1 MHAQLKSKIKSALAA
16 VGLSV
21 ARAPESGSLVI
32 ARADRDDHLVED
44 WFVNLPPATTCL
56 TGPIYLYD
64 CGHKQ
69 LDRLHEIALRK
80 AAARVG
86 AEVIKTDHI
95 DGILDGPKPS
105 AVMFQYSEIWSIRQG
120 YSSALIE
127 DARRIEEQAPGCVI
141 VNHPA
146 SGLIMGDKAAA
157 NAALSALVP
166 IPKMQ
171 AGAPSEEKLF
181 VNEAVGTKAPT
192 YVTNDI
198 SEIGDG
204 TYVTSYIDS
213 VHEFASK
220 TYHVSLRLMAV
231 GPELLMVFVRARD
244 TSEGSASVHDADTP
258 RSPALLR
265 NFHERI
271 VEPNI
276 EQLRQMARA
285 LGERLGIGLYG
296 HDVVPCAATGKMY
309 LCEAGYK
316 PYDITYPQ
324 RMASIADE
332 LPAHL
337 SGLYNG
343 EFYFRSALSLVSQ
356 VAERGRSLR
365 MSSAS

>member
-1 MHAQLKSKIKSALAA
+1 MHAQLKSRIKSALAA

-21 ARAPESGSLVI
+21 RRVPESGSLVI

-44 WFVNLPPATTCL
+44 WFVDLPPATTRL

-69 LDRLHEIALRK
+69 LDRLHEIALRR
-80 AAARVG
+80 AAARAG
-86 AEVIKTDHI
+86 AEVIKTGHI
-95 DGILDGPKPS
+95 DEILEGPVPS

-127 DARRIEEQAPGCVI
+127 DAGRIEERAPRCVI
-141 VNHPA
+141 VNHPS
-146 SGLIMGDKAAA
+146 SGLIMGDKVAA
-157 NAALSALVP
+157 NAALSGLVAM
-166 IPKMQ
+166 PKIQ
-171 AGAPSEEKLF
+171 AGAVSDEKLF

-192 YVTNDI
+192 YVTTDPG
-198 SEIGDG
+198 EVGDG
-204 TYVTSYIDS
+204 KYVTSYIDS
-213 VHEFASK
+213 VHEFAGK
-220 TYHVSLRLMAV
+220 TYHVCLRLMAV
-231 GPELLMVFVRARD
+231 GTELLMVFVRARD

-258 RSPALLR
+258 RYPELLR
-265 NFHERI
+265 DFHERI
-271 VEPNI
+271 VEPNMG
-276 EQLRQMARA
+276 QLRQMTRA

-316 PYDITYPQ
+316 PYDVTYPQ
-324 RMASIADE
+324 RMAPIADE

-343 EFYFRSALSLVSQ
+343 EFYVRSALSLVSQ
-356 VAERGRSLR
+356 VAERCRPLQVSNV
-365 MSSAS
+365 S